1 MELAG
6 ALKARCKLTRV
17 SYTFMLTDLML
28 GREIWKWLYDYL
40 RLQVLFMNI
49 YHNFDLLR
57 RA

>member
-1 MELAG
+1 
-6 ALKARCKLTRV
+6 
-17 SYTFMLTDLML
+17 MLTDLML